1 MPYSNSW
8 KISAGSTITVNG
20 KEYFDCQEFSA
31 PGEDFDIIDITNIG
45 STIEESVASDI
56 KKLPEIS
63 FVIPQPVTKITCG
76 GAAVSCSV
84 SLAKLSKTISF
95 SAIVKSA
102 IPEALQKDGK
112 MGLRVTLKPT
122 TAPTYS

>member
-8 KISAGSTITVNG
+8 KIANGSTITVG
-20 KEYFDCQEFSA
+20 STEYFDCQEITA
-31 PGEDFDIIDITNIG
+31 PGEDYDIIDITNLG
-45 STIEESVASDI
+45 STLEESVAADV

-63 FVIPQPVTKITCG
+63 FVIPQPSSKITCG
-76 GAAVSCSV
+76 GDAVSCSI
-84 SLAKLSKTISF
+84 SLSKLSKTISF

-102 IPEALQKDGK
+102 IPEVLQKDGK